1 MSVLLPSDVDEPTPG
16 CHPCTQEFFVSS
28 SCFRSFFFGVPV
40 SVLLSFCL
48 RLSHFGLSW
57 RRRGWRQ
64 GLKDVALA
72 VMGKSAIYSQPDNA
86 AFDMTVQS
94 AHRLNQ
100 VRLVIK
106 RST

>member
-1 MSVLLPSDVDEPTPG
+1 MFCV
-16 CHPCTQEFFVSS
+16 
-28 SCFRSFFFGVPV
+28 FGVPF
-40 SVLLSFCL
+40 SVWLSSCL
-48 RLSHFGLSW
+48 RLSHFELSW

-72 VMGKSAIYSQPDNA
+72 VVGKSAIYSQPDNA

-100 VRLVIK
+100 VGLVVK
-106 RST
+106 RSRYGQWLCFAGYLDGHWSHV